1 MGVFVAGLL
10 SADTAELSL
19 DLAVLPWSFNYQWKH
34 SQHKEA
40 GLESVLITW
49 WQWTHLFPL
58 HHLLVEVV
66 GESTL
71 RVELSGPLGAHE
83 HAVLTH
89 QTPPADGDQRD
100 AVATH
105 PFVQVEVSAL
115 HLSAHRDCP
124 THTHTHTESDGC
136 VSLCFGLSPVIKAI
150 PVYLQLC
157 TLLHLD
163 PRPPRQRQ
171 PRGWCGLCAGT
182 GCRSLQRWSSSPPQ
196 NDSHPFSL

>member
-34 SQHKEA
+34 SQHTEA

-66 GESTL
+66 GESAL

-124 THTHTHTESDGC
+124 AHTHTHRKWWMCVPMLRAESSNKGD
-136 VSLCFGLSPVIKAI
+136 F
-150 PVYLQLC
+150 C